1 MSATARPLHI
11 VRSTA
16 ASSDATPS
24 APSATTP
31 AAVGCAAPVA
41 QLHEALRKC
50 RQHQAGHTLTLPAPQ
65 DSDRPALLRG
75 LVDRAVA
82 TGAAVTL
89 VDAPGS
95 RRTAADTL
103 FGALCAGPAPVLSPA
118 SAYALEVLRGRRM
131 AQMQLLEGLLRRH
144 ARHRLILV
152 VVADASGLDAD
163 AAWMLHHLPEL
174 LHDAAVTW
182 LDFEPVVDPHPA
194 SAANPGS
201 RNPTAT
207 VSRLPYLTLPEP
219 DSYRG
224 ASAGR
229 AQRPKFGWKS
239 LTETEVEVT
248 RLIAEGHSNRTAADA
263 LFVSVNTI
271 STHLRSVFTKLDV
284 NSRVQLTRVAL
295 RHLSATDTRTTTSS
309 MRSPAGRRN
318 Q

>member
-11 VRSTA
+11 VASAAASSTA
-16 ASSDATPS
+16 A
-24 APSATTP
+24 TP
-31 AAVGCAAPVA
+31 AVVGCAAQVA
-41 QLHEALRKC
+41 QLHEVLRRS

-65 DSDRPALLRG
+65 DSDRPALVRA

-89 VDAPGS
+89 VDAPG
-95 RRTAADTL
+95 RRRAAADTL
-103 FGALCAGPAPVLSPA
+103 FGALCTGRAPVLSPA

-131 AQMQLLEGLLRRH
+131 AQIQLLEGLLRRH

-152 VVADASGLDAD
+152 VVADASGLDED
-163 AAWMLHHLPEL
+163 AIWMLHCLPEL

-182 LDFEPVVDPHPA
+182 LHLDPAGDPH
-194 SAANPGS
+194 AAATATSMP
-201 RNPTAT
+201 RPTAT

-295 RHLSATDTRTTTSS
+295 RHLSATDTRHDTGTVRSSATS
-309 MRSPAGRRN
+309 RN
-318 Q
+318 H